1 MPSKPSNRIAAH
13 TDESCQY
20 DDRQNP
26 RTAGQFYVQFI
37 MENEAGYTPSR
48 ALFQTLEAAKAH
60 ADAHNKR
67 AGLSA
72 EDVLAIR
79 DSSRRKG
86 RVPR

>member
-1 MPSKPSNRIAAH
+1 MKASNRIAAH
-13 TDESCQY
+13 ADESTQH
-20 DDRQNP
+20 DS
-26 RTAGQFYVQFI
+26 GLFYVQFI

-48 ALFQTLEAAKAH
+48 ALFQTLELAKAH
-60 ADAHNKR
+60 ADAHNNR

-86 RVPR
+86 RVRR